1 MFISAFIFRNPARAF
16 AVAVATVLLT
26 ACGTKHV
33 SPVEMSQVSD
43 DRMTCNEIAQEISRN
58 QASVVAFVQQKQG
71 TDAANAAKVASSLLL
86 LGPVGVGI
94 SLTIDL
100 SDEERI
106 MVQSLK
112 DRNEALVYMQDKKH
126 CQK

>member
-1 MFISAFIFRNPARAF
+1 MCNGAFISENAARAF
-16 AVAVATVLLT
+16 AACVATVLLP

-33 SPVEMSQVSD
+33 SPVEISQAAD
-43 DRMTCNEIAQEISRN
+43 DRMTCTEIAQEISRN
-58 QASVVAFVQQKQG
+58 QATVVAFVQKKQG
-71 TDAANAAKVASSLLL
+71 TDAANAAKVASSLLVPAVG
-86 LGPVGVGI
+86 LGLA
-94 SLTIDL
+94 LTIDL